1 MFICGL
7 RGGDLSTV
15 HPDKAFHKDL
25 ISAQRRLRC
34 DHQAATMTGEEQRC
48 ALRSKVKNRAVNTVS
63 RYLESLCKTYA
74 NQRCLAKILKA
85 TQQYKEPQF
94 QVDSLHS
101 NAHLA

>member
-25 ISAQRRLRC
+25 ISAQRRLRLRSPGC
-34 DHQAATMTGEEQRC
+34 DNDWGKSSA

-63 RYLESLCKTYA
+63 RYLEGLC
-74 NQRCLAKILKA
+74 
-85 TQQYKEPQF
+85 
-94 QVDSLHS
+94 
-101 NAHLA
+101 

>member
-7 RGGDLSTV
+7 RGGDPSTV

-48 ALRSKVKNRAVNTVS
+48 ALRSKVKNRTVNTVS
-63 RYLESLCKTYA
+63 RYLEGF
-74 NQRCLAKILKA
+74 AKQIYNHGKSTGYWLITKGA
-85 TQQYKEPQF
+85 
-94 QVDSLHS
+94 
-101 NAHLA
+101 